1 MKLVN
6 HIKFFGVDRSVRQS
20 LIAHGL
26 SFPYKKNI
34 HTTSKAFR
42 NLELLQI
49 DLYRLNTGN
58 SGMGLNNYNRGLSSW
73 LMSSLGG
80 FGGSEAG
87 DAGDIIEQQQANQRR
102 FNSFGGGGSIKT
114 WYGLSNILPL
124 D

>member
-1 MKLVN
+1 M
-6 HIKFFGVDRSVRQS
+6 RQS

-49 DLYRLNTGN
+49 DLCRLNTGN

-102 FNSFGGGGSIKT
+102 FNSFGGGGSFGNF
-114 WYGLSNILPL
+114 WGGRGSGGYRGFNSPYFLNPYG
-124 D
+124 DY